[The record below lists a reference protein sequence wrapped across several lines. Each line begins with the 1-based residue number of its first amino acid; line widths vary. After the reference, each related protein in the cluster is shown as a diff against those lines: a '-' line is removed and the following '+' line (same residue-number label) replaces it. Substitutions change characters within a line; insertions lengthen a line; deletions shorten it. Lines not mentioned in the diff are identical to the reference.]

1 MIVGI
6 TGHANLTDSSIE
18 LVYDSM
24 RAELAKFPG
33 AELVGLTCLARGAD
47 QVFADVVL
55 DLGGDIEVVVPAAD
69 YFDRIKD
76 QASRD
81 RCDAYL
87 ARASTIHT
95 LPYTAANDDA
105 YLAASQEVVD
115 RSHLLVAVWDGSP
128 GSGTGQ
134 AVAYAHGVGRDVVIV
149 WPDGAARRTS
159 G

>member
-6 TGHANLTDSSIE
+6 TGHANLTDSTIE
-18 LVYDSM
+18 PVYYSM
-24 RAELAKFPG
+24 RAELAKFRG

-55 DLGGDIEVVVPAAD
+55 DLGGDIEVVVPSAD

-87 ARASTIHT
+87 ARASAIHS
-95 LPYTAANDDA
+95 LPYAFANDDA
-105 YLAASQEVVD
+105 YFAASREVVD
-115 RSHLLVAVWDGSP
+115 RSDLLVAVWDGSR

-134 AVAYAHGVGRDVVIV
+134 AVAYAHGAGQDVAIV
-149 WPDGAARRTS
+149 WPEGAARRPS
-159 G
+159 A